1 MLGLGEMEE
10 EVMLAA
16 KDLRSAGVDIVSIG
30 QYLQPTNRHLP
41 VKEYITPE
49 KFDSY
54 RKSIENMGFAYVVA
68 GPFVRSSYKAG
79 ELFLKNMLYRRHQ
92 TSSSS
97 RSNPKQD

>member
-10 EVMLAA
+10 EVMETA

-30 QYLQPTNRHLP
+30 QYLQPTSRHLA
-41 VKEYITPE
+41 VKEYVAPE

-54 RKSIENMGFAYVVA
+54 KKSIERMGFAYTVA

-79 ELFLKNMLYRRHQ
+79 EFFIKNIVYSRH
-92 TSSSS
+92 
-97 RSNPKQD
+97 